1 MSLEKLSLFGVS
13 SIGVFIFANNEL
25 AIVPPTIP
33 PNDIETLKEVMG
45 VEKIVQTTIC
55 GTNLIGVFIVGNDKG
70 IAVPVD
76 ILEEELE
83 LLKKEIGDLNI
94 VVISDRRNALG
105 NLILLNNSKALVSPY
120 FSKEVRNLLLDNLG
134 VEVVEGKIADSELV
148 GTLAIANN
156 RGVLVSALASENDLE
171 FLSSIFNNLTIDVGT
186 VNRGSPFIRTGMVV
200 NDRGALVGEDTT
212 GPEIMRIQQ
221 VLLS

>member
-45 VEKIVQTTIC
+45 VEKIIQTTIC

-70 IAVPVD
+70 IAVPID

-94 VVISDRRNALG
+94 VVISGRRNALG

>member
-33 PNDIETLKEVMG
+33 PNDVETLKEVMG
-45 VEKIVQTTIC
+45 VEKVIQTTIC

-70 IAVPVD
+70 IAVPID
-76 ILEEELE
+76 ILEEELY
-83 LLKKEIGDLNI
+83 LLKREIGDLNI
-94 VVISDRRNALG
+94 VVINDRRNALG

-120 FSKEVRNLLLDNLG
+120 FGKEVRRLLLDNLG
-134 VEVVEGKIADSELV
+134 VEVIEGKIADSELV

-156 RGVLVSALASENDLE
+156 RGVLVSALASERDLD

-200 NDRGALVGEDTT
+200 NDKGALVGEDTT